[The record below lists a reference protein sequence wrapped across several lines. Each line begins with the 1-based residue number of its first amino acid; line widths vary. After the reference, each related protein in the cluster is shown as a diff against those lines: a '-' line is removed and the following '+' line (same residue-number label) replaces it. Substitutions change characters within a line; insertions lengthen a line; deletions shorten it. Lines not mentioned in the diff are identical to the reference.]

1 MKKRTQ
7 KIIALVL
14 IAMLG
19 FAGCA
24 EQHGEAGTT
33 TATTTQ
39 PDNIEEIACT
49 TAQNET
55 TESIEADT
63 TPAVTET
70 PTEAP
75 TEMPT
80 STETPTETT
89 QETIQETTVEPHTH
103 EYVDTVTKEAT
114 CTAAGELTHTCEICG
129 DAYTEEIKKND
140 HKYKETVVKPTC
152 TEKGYTDYICEC
164 GDSYV
169 GNPVD
174 VLGHSFTNY
183 VYNNDAT
190 IEKDGTKTAKCNN
203 SNCTFT
209 DTVTAPG
216 TQKPLTF
223 DGTENH
229 YRWATS
235 KVTVR
240 DFPSSNGNVIG
251 TVNVNDSVYI
261 VDRCIETDYF
271 KIKYGDGYGYVKNN
285 MDLTLT
291 DPNAPE
297 PEPEPTPEP
306 EPEKKYDGYDEFGNG
321 YRWGQR
327 GGKTVKLFD
336 VDCPYDITKVYE
348 ESSTV
353 LYVYGLQGMPGKLL
367 DANAMLEERYG
378 VYSIIENE
386 SIVLGHYNGK
396 KVTINYAR
404 YLGQYNH

>member
-1 MKKRTQ
+1 MKK
-7 KIIALVL
+7 KNLIIVVMTIVMSLLLVACQTNPTDL
-14 IAMLG
+14 PVENPTG
-19 FAGCA
+19 T
-24 EQHGEAGTT
+24 EA
-33 TATTTQ
+33 
-39 PDNIEEIACT
+39 P
-49 TAQNET
+49 
-55 TESIEADT
+55 S
-63 TPAVTET
+63 PTET
-70 PTEAP
+70 PSVPDTNVDDGKTTEGSEDPTVVPSP
-75 TEMPT
+75 TEPVEPSPT
-80 STETPTETT
+80 PEPTETPSIPDTSEDDDKTTEGSTETPTPTPEPEPTPT
-89 QETIQETTVEPHTH
+89 PEPHKH
-103 EYVDTVTKEAT
+103 SYVEKVT
-114 CTAAGELTHTCEICG
+114 
-129 DAYTEEIKKND
+129 
-140 HKYKETVVKPTC
+140 KPTC

-169 GNPVD
+169 GNPID
-174 VLGHSFTNY
+174 ALGHSFTSY

-209 DTVTAPG
+209 DTVPAPG

-297 PEPEPTPEP
+297 PTPEP
-306 EPEKKYDGYDEFGNG
+306 EPKPEPYDGYDEFGNG

-327 GGKTVKLFD
+327 GGETVKLFD

-386 SIVLGHYNGK
+386 SIVLGYYNGK